1 MISDRLDHL
10 QSEVQG
16 YYKQLAGKEKAKR
29 LARPEDKELL
39 QQQIDELKK
48 ELGSVEREYWRRW
61 RAEIAGLTIPEADA
75 EIVASQLVRE
85 VESLEIEPAV
95 QSNAELMKALQEI
108 KAELSK
114 PGIPAAGKLKAA
126 IPLLPGVISYEMELD
141 TEGLLRRVF
150 PTFCNFADKI
160 KK

>member
-1 MISDRLDHL
+1 MISDRLSHL
-10 QSEVQG
+10 QSQVQG
-16 YYKQLAGKEKAKR
+16 YYKQLACKEEAKR
-29 LARPEDKELL
+29 TARPEDRELL
-39 QQQIDELKK
+39 QQQIDIFKK
-48 ELGSVEREYWRRW
+48 ELGSVERDYLLRW
-61 RAEIAGLTIPEADA
+61 QTEIARLTIPEAEA
-75 EIVASQLVRE
+75 EIVASQLVGE

-95 QSNAELMKALQEI
+95 QRNAQLMKVLQEI

-126 IPLLPGVISYEMELD
+126 IPLLPGLISYEMELD

-150 PTFCNFADKI
+150 PTFCNFANKI